1 MYRIVLGGTT
11 DCAPR

>member
-1 MYRIVLGGTT
+1 VLGGTT